1 MNRIFKIIYNRARD
15 LYMVG
20 SENLRT
26 HAGKT
31 GVAVAAIAL
40 CSSAFA
46 ADPFEYTGSRW
57 YGMGYWQDT
66 DQKYSSVNI
75 LLNTNEDDLAGI
87 VLGSTRLDV
96 TDKNSPSVVTVNGL
110 SSPTVMRGI
119 SLFDDGSGSAS
130 ISFAGNLDV
139 HLDGKAD
146 SAYGIAFWDGRMSS
160 PVMSLPASVRRFILF
175 LSGLIMLSMTTGSSA
190 PVSAPLSP
198 IRKRMAMKDIT
209 PQAMP
214 IHRVSI
220 CMPPGPTQTGLTP
233 ISSLLSTVTVKRFP
247 RICLTDRKPKANI
260 TTGDLACR
268 QKSAANSPGLVMTG
282 HGLSNRR
289 FSFPGITSMAILSIW
304 ITVCG

>member
-75 LLNTNEDDLAGI
+75 LLNTNGGRFGGV

-119 SLFDDGSGSAS
+119 SLSMTEAEVPQY
-130 ISFAGNLDV
+130 L
-139 HLDGKAD
+139 
-146 SAYGIAFWDGRMSS
+146 
-160 PVMSLPASVRRFILF
+160 LPAIWTFILMEKQTVHMVL
-175 LSGLIMLSMTTGSSA
+175 LSGMAAGANLRQPGS
-190 PVSAPLSP
+190 P
-198 IRKRMAMKDIT
+198 
-209 PQAMP
+209 
-214 IHRVSI
+214 
-220 CMPPGPTQTGLTP
+220 
-233 ISSLLSTVTVKRFP
+233 
-247 RICLTDRKPKANI
+247 
-260 TTGDLACR
+260 
-268 QKSAANSPGLVMTG
+268 
-282 HGLSNRR
+282 
-289 FSFPGITSMAILSIW
+289 
-304 ITVCG
+304 